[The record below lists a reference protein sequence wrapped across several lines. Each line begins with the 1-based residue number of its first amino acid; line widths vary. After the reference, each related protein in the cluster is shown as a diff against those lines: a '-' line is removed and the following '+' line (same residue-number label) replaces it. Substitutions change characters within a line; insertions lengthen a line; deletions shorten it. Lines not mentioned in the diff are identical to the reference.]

1 MESFAI
7 PTDQPEK
14 KILTSKVNNI
24 KGFDKLDK
32 IKDANYLNLVKDS
45 FKLSCLVLL
54 ASSFITFIEAL
65 KTENKKARHI
75 LNLETAVSFVASYV
89 YSIFSGMVDK
99 EDFSLKNITA
109 YRYMDWIITTP
120 MLLLALLL
128 FTTYLNKDELHLT
141 RYLIVLFLN
150 YGMLLFGYLGETE
163 IINRTISLTV
173 GTIFFIGLI
182 LFIWYYYI
190 HGRNI
195 LTQKI
200 VFLVFT
206 VVWALYGVAFMLDE
220 KTKNLTYNFL
230 DIISKVFFGLF
241 MWIYYGGVM
250 VF

>member
-1 MESFAI
+1 MS
-7 PTDQPEK
+7 
-14 KILTSKVNNI
+14 NNNSSNSSNSSSNSSNSNN
-24 KGFDKLDK
+24 KLDK
-32 IKDANYLNLVKDS
+32 VKDAKYLNLVKNS
-45 FKLSCLVLL
+45 FRLSCLVLV
-54 ASSFITFIEAL
+54 ASTFITLIEAL

-75 LNLETAVSFVASYV
+75 LNLETAVSFVAAYV
-89 YSIFSGMVDK
+89 YNIFGGMVDK

-150 YGMLLFGYLGETE
+150 YGMLLFGYLGEIE
-163 IINRTISLTV
+163 KINRTISLTG

-182 LFIWYYYI
+182 LFIWFYYI

-195 LTQKI
+195 LIQKI
-200 VFLVFT
+200 VFIAFT
-206 VVWALYGVAFMLDE
+206 IVWSLYGIAFMLDE

-250 VF
+250 VI